1 MLEYMLRP
9 MIMFPRK
16 ILKFNKIKIV
26 VRQNFE
32 ISFVHKVRLTDIQ
45 TNLHY
50 KLREISLEIQ
60 NFIVDFFFA
69 FLRQKR

>member
-1 MLEYMLRP
+1 MLRP
-9 MIMFPRK
+9 MVMFPRK
-16 ILKFNKIKIV
+16 ILKLNKIKIV

-32 ISFVHKVRLTDIQ
+32 ITFVHKVRFNDIQ

-60 NFIVDFFFA
+60 NFILDFFFA
-69 FLRQKR
+69 FLRQKG